1 MKPPRR
7 NPTARPSA
15 LERLERRLDTA
26 RHGSNAEII
35 RLMRVAMFAD
45 VDELEASGTVKLPE
59 PTHTTPT
66 GPCCRPA
73 PGLRPSLRHGRD
85 AGAERQLRPAFQSMI
100 P

>member
-59 PTHTTPT
+59 PTPPPRQ
-66 GPCCRPA
+66 GRVADLPQSFVPA
-73 PGLRPSLRHGRD
+73 CGTDGMPGRSGSSVP
-85 AGAERQLRPAFQSMI
+85 PFN